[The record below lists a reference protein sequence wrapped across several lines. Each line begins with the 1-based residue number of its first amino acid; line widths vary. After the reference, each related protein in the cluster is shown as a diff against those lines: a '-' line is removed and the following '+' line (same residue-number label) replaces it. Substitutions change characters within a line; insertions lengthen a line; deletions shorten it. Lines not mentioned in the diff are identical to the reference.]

1 MVLDRIENL
10 IYKYKMA
17 KCATKWQS
25 ALQNGKVRCKMAK
38 CARSEFTLSEIKN
51 EHFSAAFDII

>member
-1 MVLDRIENL
+1 
-10 IYKYKMA
+10 MA

-51 EHFSAAFDII
+51 DDGAPFASKKINR